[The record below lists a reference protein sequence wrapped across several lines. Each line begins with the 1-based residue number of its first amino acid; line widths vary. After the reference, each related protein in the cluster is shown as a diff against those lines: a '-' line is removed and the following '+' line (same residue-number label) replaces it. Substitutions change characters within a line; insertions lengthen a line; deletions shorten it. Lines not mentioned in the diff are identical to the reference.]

1 MTDDAF
7 DKNGLR
13 ARMRAARAAIPERQ
27 RPEAAVR
34 VAAGVLLYLE
44 GVTPRGVLGYCASPE
59 EIDPSVLVRLLRES
73 QVPVAFPRV
82 CGPGELALH
91 WSELEDLQPGYCGLL
106 EPTAGMAGADPEAID
121 VVLVP
126 GVAFDLHGHRLGM
139 GGGFYDR
146 LLANLPPE
154 VMKIG
159 LAFDE
164 QIVEAV
170 PREQHD
176 VVLDA
181 VITPRRILRP
191 GQAPEDLH

>member
-1 MTDDAF
+1 MTADGSGKAE
-7 DKNGLR
+7 LR
-13 ARMRAARAAIPERQ
+13 ACMRAARAAIPERQ
-27 RPEAAVR
+27 RRDASVR
-34 VAAGVLLYLE
+34 VAAGVLLYME
-44 GVTPRGVLGYCASPE
+44 DATPRGVLAYCASPE

-73 QVPVAFPRV
+73 GVPVAFPRV

-106 EPTAGMAGADPEAID
+106 EPTAGMAVADPEAID

-126 GVAFDLHGHRLGM
+126 GVAFDQHGHRVGM

-146 LLANLPPE
+146 LLATLPPE

-164 QIVEAV
+164 QVVEAV
-170 PREQHD
+170 PREEHD

-191 GQAPEDLH
+191 GA

>member
-1 MTDDAF
+1 MKSEKGA
-7 DKNGLR
+7 LR
-13 ARMRAARAAIPERQ
+13 ARVRAARAAIPEER
-27 RPEAAVR
+27 RREAAIR

-44 GVTPRGVLGYCASPE
+44 ELAPRGVLAYCASPE

-73 QVPVAFPRV
+73 GVPVAFPRV

-91 WSELEDLQPGYCGLL
+91 WSELEDLRPGYCGLL
-106 EPTAGMAGADPEAID
+106 EPTENMVEAASEEID

-126 GVAFDLHGHRLGM
+126 GVAFDSHGHRLGM

-146 LLANLPPE
+146 LLAGLPPGT
-154 VMKIG
+154 VKIG

-170 PREQHD
+170 PREAHD

-181 VITPRRILRP
+181 VVTPRRILRP
-191 GQAPEDLH
+191 GEAPEDRP

>member
-1 MTDDAF
+1 MTDDAS
-7 DKNGLR
+7 DKTGLR
-13 ARMRAARAAIPERQ
+13 ARMRVARAAIPEGQ
-27 RPEAAVR
+27 RREATIR
-34 VAAGVLLYLE
+34 VAAGVLLYLQ
-44 GVTPRGVLGYCASPE
+44 GVTPLGVLAYCASPE

-73 QVPVAFPRV
+73 GVPVAFPRV
-82 CGPGELALH
+82 CGPAGLALH

-106 EPTAGMAGADPEAID
+106 EPTEGMAEAAPDEID

-126 GVAFDLHGHRLGM
+126 GVAFDERGHRLGM

-146 LLANLPPE
+146 LLADLPPE

-170 PREQHD
+170 PREEHD

-181 VITPRRILRP
+181 VVTPSRILRP
-191 GQAPEDLH
+191 GKAPEDRP